1 MKWFNN
7 PQTLE
12 ELKKQYKQFAL
23 KHHPDIGGNLKD
35 MQEINSEYDKLFKE
49 LKNIHRSAEG
59 KTYTAKEETTET
71 ENDFKNIINRL
82 INIEGI
88 NIEICGCWIWIT
100 GNTLPHKDKLKEL
113 KVKCSKSKN
122 AWYFHNDGYK
132 KRNNKNFTLD
142 EIRDLYGS
150 ESVKANPQLELQII

>member
-12 ELKKQYKQFAL
+12 ELKKQYKQLAL
-23 KHHPDIGGNLKD
+23 KNHPDIGGILKS
-35 MQEINSEYDKLFKE
+35 MQEINSEYDLLFEK

-59 KTYTAKEETTET
+59 KTYTTKEATSETANE
-71 ENDFKNIINRL
+71 FKNIINQL
-82 INIEGI
+82 INIDDI
-88 NIEICGCWIWIT
+88 NIEICGCWLWIT
-100 GNTLPHKDKLKEL
+100 GNTLPHKETLKQL
-113 KVKCSKSKN
+113 KFKWSKSKY

-132 KRNNKNFTLD
+132 KRNNKKFTLD

-150 ESVKANPQLELQII
+150 ETVTSKPQLKLQII

>member
-7 PQTLE
+7 LQTLE
-12 ELKKQYKQFAL
+12 ELKKQYKQLAL
-23 KHHPDIGGNLKD
+23 KHHPDIGGNLKN
-35 MQEINSEYDKLFKE
+35 MQEINTEYDQLFEK

-59 KTYTAKEETTET
+59 RTYTSKEETTET
-71 ENDFKNIINRL
+71 SNQFKDIINSL

-88 NIEICGCWIWIT
+88 QIEICGCWLWIT
-100 GNTLPHKDKLKEL
+100 GNTLPHKDILKHL
-113 KVKCSKSKN
+113 KFKWSKSKY

-150 ESVKANPQLELQII
+150 ESIKTNPQLKLQIV